1 MLYQHKHCSRDCGVG
16 TSDIDFSLELEW
28 WRSGNNSVRLESA
41 LLEAGFEIIVRFGPH
56 LQVGFEET
64 WKKDGVRVSTVDSYE
79 VILNVLP
86 FHSTVSNFRKTNIL
100 VMFHFNF
107 FSV

>member
-64 WKKDGVRVSTVDSYE
+64 WKKDGVRVRTVDSYKA
-79 VILNVLP
+79 L
-86 FHSTVSNFRKTNIL
+86 FHHMT
-100 VMFHFNF
+100 
-107 FSV
+107 

>member
-1 MLYQHKHCSRDCGVG
+1 M
-16 TSDIDFSLELEW
+16 
-28 WRSGNNSVRLESA
+28 LESA

-56 LQVGFEET
+56 LKVGFEET
-64 WKKDGVRVSTVDSYE
+64 WKKDGVRVRTVDSYE

-86 FHSTVSNFRKTNIL
+86 FHSTVGNFRKTNIL